1 MGTGFMG
8 GNMKKWMS
16 GTMYIVDAV
25 VLSLIATALA
35 IYFMD
40 DEMSEFIIYRQDFV
54 QFIILM
60 VVCRIWRSR

>member
-1 MGTGFMG
+1 
-8 GNMKKWMS
+8 MKKWMS